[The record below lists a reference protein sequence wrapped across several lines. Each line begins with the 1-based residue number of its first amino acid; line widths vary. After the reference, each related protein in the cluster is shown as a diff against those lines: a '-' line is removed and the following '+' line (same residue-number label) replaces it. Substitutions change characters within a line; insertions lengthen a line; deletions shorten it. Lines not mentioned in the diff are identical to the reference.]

1 VQPPEPAPRRPAI
14 PHTDAGPEIET
25 LDEFDEVV
33 AAHGSLAGRRVQGVD
48 LTEHTDELLTLDA
61 QGALF
66 LGSPMGPDAAAR
78 IRATPPT
85 SCSRGS
91 RRADTSRRRGAS
103 AG

>member
-1 VQPPEPAPRRPAI
+1 MQPPEPAPRRPAI
-14 PHTDAGPEIET
+14 PHTDAGCEIET
-25 LDEFDEVV
+25 FDEVV

-48 LTEHTDELLTLDA
+48 LTERTDELLTLDA
-61 QGALF
+61 QGAVF

-91 RRADTSRRRGAS
+91 RRADTSRRRGS
-103 AG
+103 SVG